1 MRTFVAIDLAPD
13 LKITLEALI
22 RNIKKGAKGI
32 KWTNSAEMHLT
43 LKFLGDIPPEKA
55 GDIIGLLKTIGEKNT
70 TFPLQLKG
78 TGTFPPGRKRGARV
92 IWAGI
97 TETPELMALHE
108 GMEEGF
114 ERIGFPREDRPFH
127 PHLTLGRVK
136 STEGIE
142 PVLDELD
149 KYRETDFGGMMVNR
163 IRFFESVL
171 KPDGAHHSV
180 LGEVKFR

>member
-1 MRTFVAIDLAPD
+1 MRTFVAIELAPD

-32 KWTNSAEMHLT
+32 KWTHSAGMHLT

-55 GDIIGLLKTIGEKNT
+55 GDVIVLLKTVAEKHS

-78 TGTFPPGRKRGARV
+78 TGTFPPGGKRGARV

-97 TETPELMALHE
+97 TETPELMALHK

-114 ERIGFPREDRPFH
+114 ERIGFPREDRPLH

-136 STEGIE
+136 STDGIE
-142 PVLDELD
+142 SVLAELE
-149 KYRETDFGGMMVNR
+149 KYRETDFGGMMVDR

-171 KPDGAHHSV
+171 KPDGAYHSV
-180 LGEVKFR
+180 LAEVEFK

>member
-13 LKITLEALI
+13 LKITMEALI
-22 RNIKKGAKGI
+22 RNINKSARGI

-43 LKFLGDIPPEKA
+43 LKFLGDIPQEKA
-55 GDIIGLLKTIGEKNT
+55 GDLIVLLKTIAEKHS
-70 TFPLQLKG
+70 TFPLQIKG
-78 TGTFPPGRKRGARV
+78 TGTFPPGRKRGTRV

-97 TETPELMALHE
+97 TETPELMALQE

-136 STEGIE
+136 STDGIE

-149 KYRETDFGGMMVNR
+149 KYLETDFGGMMVNR

-180 LGEVKFR
+180 LAEVEFR

>member
-1 MRTFVAIDLAPD
+1 MRAFVAIDLAPD
-13 LKITLEALI
+13 LKITMEALI
-22 RNIKKGAKGI
+22 RNIKKDAKGI

-55 GDIIGLLKTIGEKNT
+55 GDVIGLLRTIAEKNNI
-70 TFPLQLKG
+70 FPLQLKG
-78 TGTFPPGRKRGARV
+78 TGTFPPGRKRGVRV

-97 TETPELMALHE
+97 TETLELISLHE
-108 GMEEGF
+108 ELEEGF
-114 ERIGFPREDRPFH
+114 EKIGFPREDRPFH

-136 STEGIE
+136 STDGIE
-142 PVLDELD
+142 PLLDKLD
-149 KYRETDFGGMMVNR
+149 KYRETDFGGMMVDR

-180 LGEVKFR
+180 LGEVEFR